1 MRSVLILAL
10 LVILSSCGPRYL
22 MPTPNSHTT
31 FGATDYSIVPVEL
44 RSSTVEIMYVTDRR
58 PETLEDGSFGYGH
71 QRSQS
76 LAFGYTTVEIGKDLS
91 WPDLLAASLTQD
103 RSQDLTIDQRDIT
116 EIARFVDTPL
126 RVVLKDRIYQF
137 AAEDKEAQ
145 ALTKSK
151 MNTFVSEKLEI
162 LPQKDVIL
170 FVHGYNNS
178 FEDASLTLAEL
189 WHFSGRQS
197 LPIVYSWPAGRGGV
211 FGYAYDRE
219 SGEATIYHLKE
230 LLRSL
235 ARNDSVRSIK
245 ILAHSLGTDVT
256 LSAIRELFVEL
267 PRDGEEF
274 RRIYRISDLILA
286 APDIDIGI
294 IQQRVVA
301 ELILNGIGLITI
313 YVSENDKALGLSERL
328 FGSVLRLGRLRAA
341 DLTPDQTERLEEYH
355 NIHVIDSEGK
365 SDLFGHGYFHTDPAT
380 SSDVIRVLND
390 GLPPGA
396 ENDRPL
402 RPIGPSFWRIPKNY
416 LKN

>member
-1 MRSVLILAL
+1 
-10 LVILSSCGPRYL
+10 
-22 MPTPNSHTT
+22 
-31 FGATDYSIVPVEL
+31 
-44 RSSTVEIMYVTDRR
+44 MYVTDRR

-151 MNTFVSEKLEI
+151 LNTFVSEKLEI

-301 ELILNGIGLITI
+301 ELILNGIGQLTI